1 MKKISSKKK
10 SSRRNQIIL
19 GVVLVFV
26 MFGSVFGIVVNSF
39 GQNTDS
45 GIIKYNGFEFVE
57 QNGFWVT
64 KIGNLDFVFRNNP
77 KEVENIDGKMEISLE
92 NYYDKP
98 IYIDSKN
105 YEANS
110 EIYNNLGGVVLRIQ
124 AGCFEE
130 PCEENVP
137 IKTCEENLIV
147 IKIGDKESIT
157 TDGNCVFIQGPES
170 NLTAITDEFLFKLVG
185 IK

>member
-19 GVVLVFV
+19 GVILVFV
-26 MFGSVFGIVVNSF
+26 MFGSVFGVVVNSF
-39 GQNTDS
+39 GQDSNS
-45 GIIKYNGFEFVE
+45 GIINYNGFEFVE
-57 QNGFWVT
+57 QNGFWIT
-64 KIGNLDFVFRNNP
+64 KIDNLDFGFRNNP
-77 KEVENIDGKMEISLE
+77 KEIEDIDGKIEISLE

-98 IYIDSKN
+98 LYIDSKN

-110 EIYNNLGGVVLRIQ
+110 EIYNNLGEIVLRIQ

-130 PCEENVP
+130 PCGENVP

-147 IKIGDKESIT
+147 IKEGNYSSIT
-157 TDGNCVFIQGPES
+157 SDENCVFIEGPES